1 MPRGIVPNLPGFGL
15 NLPSQPS
22 PAGPPSIFVDPYR
35 NAISCSDLVV
45 NGFAA
50 GVNINLKGPSG
61 LVMLGLPDP
70 APRYTLAELPPSP
83 FESGIWE
90 ISGTETDRFN
100 FFQWH
105 LPVYPMRGQNIQM
118 ISTISKELG
127 VKLRWDPNGYKLGDM
142 TLATLVPPYV
152 ENVAKGIICNV
163 SATDGQVFIP
173 PTLLKELIGA
183 DSQLDAS
190 LGLQIVPT
198 YEIRRSETK
207 SGQTFPTFIES
218 FYADFRPVTIQ

>member
-1 MPRGIVPNLPGFGL
+1 
-15 NLPSQPS
+15 
-22 PAGPPSIFVDPYR
+22 
-35 NAISCSDLVV
+35 
-45 NGFAA
+45 
-50 GVNINLKGPSG
+50 
-61 LVMLGLPDP
+61 
-70 APRYTLAELPPSP
+70 
-83 FESGIWE
+83 
-90 ISGTETDRFN
+90 
-100 FFQWH
+100 
-105 LPVYPMRGQNIQM
+105 MRGQNIQM

-152 ENVAKGIICNV
+152 ENAAKGIICNV

-207 SGQTFPTFIES
+207 SGQTFPTFIDS